1 MVQRECKGPLQ
12 TLERLILASKSPRR
26 RDLLSGLGLK
36 FDVIPSEEKEPPFQE
51 GQLPQEY
58 ALHVAKLKA
67 RNIAKNYKDS
77 WVLGADTIVVVDG
90 DVLGKP
96 KDREQALSMLTRLT
110 GRMHTVYTGCW
121 IVGPYTSGG
130 YEEGFV
136 VGSNVWLSNL
146 SRDILES
153 YVLTGEPMDKAGS
166 YAVQG
171 LGSFMV
177 ERIEGSYT
185 NVVGLPLTELVGT
198 LLKLEIVGPRK

>member
-1 MVQRECKGPLQ
+1 MVQRECKGPLR

-36 FDVIPSEEKEPPFQE
+36 FQIVPSEEKEPPFLKGE
-51 GQLPQEY
+51 LPQEY

-67 RNIAKNYKDS
+67 RNIAKDYRDS
-77 WVLGADTIVVVDG
+77 WIIGADTIVVVDG

-130 YEEGFV
+130 FEEGFV

-146 SRDILES
+146 STEILEA

-171 LGSFMV
+171 LGAFMV
-177 ERIEGSYT
+177 ERIEGSFT
-185 NVVGLPLTELVGT
+185 NVVGLPLTELVET
-198 LLKLEIVGPRK
+198 LLKLKIIGPRK

>member
-26 RDLLSGLGLK
+26 RDLLNGLGLK
-36 FDVIPSEEKEPPFQE
+36 FDIVPSVEKEPPFQK
-51 GQLPQEY
+51 GQVPKDY
-58 ALHVAKLKA
+58 AVNIAKLKA
-67 RNIAKNYKDS
+67 RNTAKKYNDS
-77 WVLGADTIVVVDG
+77 WVIGADTIVVVDG

-96 KDREQALSMLTRLT
+96 KDQEQALSMLMRLT

-136 VGSNVWLSNL
+136 VESNVWLSNL

-153 YVLTGEPMDKAGS
+153 YVRTGEPMDKAGS

-171 LGSFMV
+171 LGAFMV
-177 ERIEGSYT
+177 ERIEGSFT
-185 NVVGLPLTELVGT
+185 NVVGLPLTELVAT
-198 LLKLEIVGPRK
+198 LLKLEIIGPRK